1 MGFSDVLR
9 READRIWQAI
19 FRHPFVL
26 ELSDGILPIEKFK
39 FYIRQDYIFL
49 HEFCRALAVSGSKVE
64 DPEELKQF
72 SEFLYNTVNIE
83 IESEEELAIVLGI
96 STSELRETTPSP
108 TNYAYT
114 RHLLSSAYSDSVR
127 GFMASIMPCVQSYME
142 IGERLKSSTNLRKK
156 PIYERWASTY
166 WGEEYSKLVNRR
178 RGMLDTLADKA
189 GEAELDLMRRRYILS
204 SKYELMFW
212 DMAYNLEDWPI

>member
-1 MGFSDVLR
+1 MSFSDVLR

-19 FRHPFVL
+19 FHHPFIL
-26 ELSDGILPIEKFK
+26 ELSDGTLPLEKFK

-64 DPEELKQF
+64 DQKELKQF
-72 SEFLYNTVNIE
+72 SEFLYNTVNVE
-83 IESEEELAIVLGI
+83 VESEEELANMLGM
-96 STSELRETTPSP
+96 SPSELREAKPSP

-114 RHLLSSAYSDSVR
+114 RHLLASAYADSVG

-142 IGERLKSSTNLRKK
+142 IGERLKSSINLRRN

-166 WGEEYSKLVNRR
+166 WGKEYSELVYRR
-178 RGMLDTLADKA
+178 RTMLDALAEKA
-189 GEAELDLMRRRYILS
+189 GEAELDLMRRRYIIS
-204 SKYELMFW
+204 SKYEFMFW
-212 DMAYNLEDWPI
+212 EMAYNLEEWPI